1 MGYTKFIHPN
11 WSAPPSVRA
20 VQTTRL
26 GGVSDAPFASFNLAQ
41 HVGDAAKSVTQ
52 NRQLLAQNLPTAP
65 CWLNQIHSNI
75 AVKATPQRQ
84 DADASFT
91 RQRGV
96 VCAVMTADCLP
107 ILLCDQA
114 GSVVA
119 AIHAGWKGLA
129 AGIIEATVR
138 AMEVEPA
145 QMLAWLGPAIG
156 QAAFEVGGEVRDIFI
171 AQHAQ
176 ASAAFM
182 PNAQGKWQADIYLL
196 AHQRLNALGITHVSG
211 GDLCTFQDK
220 NRFYSYRRDGVTGR
234 MASLIWLE

>member
-1 MGYTKFIHPN
+1 MSYTEFIHPN

-20 VQTTRL
+20 LQTTRL
-26 GGVSDAPFASFNLAQ
+26 GGVSDAPFDRFNLAQ
-41 HVGDAAKSVTQ
+41 HVGDAPESVAQ
-52 NRQLLAQNLPTAP
+52 NRQLLAQNLPSAP

-75 AVKATPQRQ
+75 VVNASPQCQ

-138 AMEVEPA
+138 AMELEPA
-145 QMLAWLGPAIG
+145 QLLAWFGPAIG
-156 QAAFEVGGEVRDIFI
+156 QAAFEVGGEVRDTFI

-176 ASAAFM
+176 AIAAFM
-182 PNAQGKWQADIYLL
+182 PNARGKWQADIYLL